1 MNETLHRIWPG
12 GLLAVLGLLYLWIG
26 LVAHG
31 WDRLFG
37 IAGGVL
43 ILVAAE
49 AIRRSVTFALGLLLL
64 GSLPLAVATWWSIVT
79 PGLAILSLLMGSLA
93 LRRTRASR
101 SEPTLLAA
109 TGKSRSIAPDQI
121 GGR

>member
-12 GLLAVLGLLYLWIG
+12 VLLAVLGLLYLWIG
-26 LVAHG
+26 LAAHG

-37 IAGGVL
+37 IGGGVL

-49 AIRRSVTFALGLLLL
+49 AIRRFTTIGPGVLLL

-79 PGLAILSLLMGSLA
+79 PGLAILTLLMGVLA
-93 LRRTRASR
+93 LRRTRASL
-101 SEPTLLAA
+101 SEARVS
-109 TGKSRSIAPDQI
+109 GVPD
-121 GGR
+121 